1 MAIDGGT
8 VRIKI
13 EGDSKPFEE
22 SIHRTTDE
30 VLSAKQIL
38 TDFGE
43 VATDAFIEAVDG
55 TDNFISSLGEV
66 KNAVKAISFGA
77 ITAGITAATTGLLKM
92 AKASVSETS
101 ALEDIQIQMIGL
113 TDSVEAG
120 NKAFGMA
127 VNYFRNNPFNRFEVT
142 GATNSLIQFG
152 AQLDDIPAL
161 LEKLG
166 KVSLSS
172 GAKIDQL
179 AYIYQR
185 MISDG
190 RVNTLDLLQLQ
201 NQGVNIFGA
210 LGKQMGTTAAG
221 VRELVAAGKVGV
233 EEVSKAF
240 DSLVSDEA
248 MNRFEVT
255 LSRQMDRFKGRMS
268 NMRAA
273 IAGYSTSVEGGLEIA
288 ENGLYRSVVGF
299 LKKFGEV
306 TDAKGE
312 IGKKLYEGLEKI
324 GNAIASAINKITAMI
339 EPALNVFQ
347 KLLNFLGDNSQLL
360 MPLLAGLALMLTKIA
375 GQIPV
380 FGGIITSITGPVYG
394 LARGIKDL
402 AKVFP
407 GLTAGLGLLIVG
419 FSEAMKNDEEF
430 KKSIDELMASIGSI
444 VRNVMEA
451 VKDLIPIIADLIKT
465 LANSQIVRGIL
476 TTIAGAVKMLS
487 QALASISP
495 ETLAGIISFFG
506 TLKLLNASPIMAVVT
521 AITLLIQYIKSFMDE
536 GKSFPETLLTIGH
549 NMMTGL
555 FNGLVEG
562 AKKVI
567 DFLKSVAQTIINT
580 FKNILGIHSPST
592 VMYEIGENVSLGL
605 AEGIEAG
612 GDAAKVAMVNLANDI
627 LKASEK
633 IIKNKVD
640 FGILDI
646 KEEYQEWKKVSKL
659 FTEGSAQYNDAIE
672 SMESVRKKANL
683 KILDLQKTY
692 NNELDKTISK
702 IGSMYGLFDEVNL
715 KSGKSSTN
723 ILKNLDQQ
731 VARMQEWAEAQ
742 NMIASKG
749 LDEKLVKELQSMGV
763 GSTSELSNIANMTA
777 EELGTLN
784 DLWLQKQNIANEAGI
799 KQMEGLKNETLDQI
813 NDLKNGIDGATVD
826 VTDVGGRLVESFSEG
841 VYGAMPTLESAFAQL
856 GDYIAK
862 AQRDLAKQASEKAGL
877 GDGGIMDS
885 LVPGVPDTGT
895 VKEQIT
901 ASVEKLKKALP
912 NILLGV
918 VGAFGAFKFGPKI
931 LKSISEKLLKR
942 GGGSEGLSSIVGAI
956 FDKMAMGGKFAKTDL
971 ANIVEEL
978 WVQSKGGSNIE
989 KVLEMLHG
997 KLTSVSEGTE
1007 EIAKTAQK
1015 VRRNTQGVE
1024 SIVSSTEQVSSTM
1037 STAGQSMSKAGK
1049 IGSTIKEASKTIIM
1063 AAAAI
1068 AAVAGAL
1075 WLAYQAFK
1083 DMDFKKLTS
1092 GLVEMGIAVS
1102 EMIGLGY
1109 LADKAKIDWKGL
1121 LIIAGVAADIALV
1134 SLACRVAYEAM
1145 KVVDFVQ
1152 FAVALGEMALAVVAF
1167 GGLAAL
1173 GGMIAGLEALGLIV
1187 IAGIAG
1193 DIALVSIACRKAYDE
1208 MKDVDFEKFGKA
1220 VESMIQA
1227 LGSFGGMSALMGLF
1241 IPLEALGWASIIMV
1255 CDELV
1260 RVSKA
1265 LVEVDKNVPDD
1276 FDPVEQKVRNI
1287 KKTLEIINGVDLGTV
1302 IGAMVTSWSVAPLL
1316 SVMDMY
1322 TRVAEQLEKISELN
1336 INEEKVNQNLD
1347 YVRGALESVRSKTDA
1362 ISGWLQAWADSAN
1375 AASVESAGRIIII
1388 YGEVVDALNKLAD
1401 FKVKAGIY
1409 TSISDITS
1417 VISFIKE
1424 STTGSSN
1431 VFGVAGIAGF
1441 AAETEAI
1448 KQIVQNFLDMVPT
1461 VQRLGQSENSVAGIE
1476 SAAKKN
1482 IQAFRNIVWDVGET
1496 GTGGWIEQKGK
1507 DVDVIKGMLNNFIEM
1522 VEPVQKIAAMDTGN
1536 FGNSEDEGARGVI
1549 KRVRQIVLDIGKVD
1563 TGGWIE
1569 QKEKDVGLIQSILNR
1584 YIELIPKIV
1593 EIAGMTTNSVAAQSV
1608 LENIKNVINKIGEID
1623 TSKLGD
1629 AQAKENLIV
1638 SATAILGKLVN
1649 FQGELNKLTNDRDY
1663 SIVNTLIATVNNM
1676 LTNITTS
1683 MQSKING
1690 FVNVGQNIS
1699 SALASGLRANNVLI
1713 EQAGVQA
1720 LSAYWGKI
1728 KAYDN
1733 TLYSQGQQT
1742 ALKFR
1747 QGLYDV
1753 DYANAGWW
1761 AVQGFINGA
1770 NNRAYGANGVYNAG
1784 WKVADV
1790 FLQGLKAR
1798 GEQGS
1803 PWKTTMES
1811 GAWAVEGLVE
1821 GIRNSEDLLITEATT
1836 LADQVIDALS
1846 MDGVTMSPSL
1856 DASLSGTAP
1865 AMEVDE
1871 YGSMSRGGGVT
1882 IQQNNTNYTE
1892 YDIERVNN
1900 DLAWALSRV

>member
-13 EGDSKPFEE
+13 EGDSRPLEE
-22 SIHRTTDE
+22 SLHQTQDE
-30 VLSAKQIL
+30 VMSVKQTLS
-38 TDFGE
+38 DFGE

-55 TDNFISSLGEV
+55 TDNFISSLGEI
-66 KNAVKAISFGA
+66 KNAVKAISFGT
-77 ITAGITAATTGLLKM
+77 ITAGLTAATTGLVKM

-120 NKAFGMA
+120 NKAMAMA
-127 VNYFRNNPFNRFEVT
+127 VKYFKNNPFNRFEVT
-142 GATNSLIQFG
+142 SATKSLIQFG

-161 LEKLG
+161 LDKLG

-201 NQGVNIFGA
+201 NQGVNIFAA

-233 EEVSKAF
+233 EEVAKAF

-248 MNRFEVT
+248 MERFQVT

-288 ENGLYRSVVGF
+288 ENGLYRSVVAF
-299 LKKFGEV
+299 LKKFADV
-306 TDAKGE
+306 MDSDV
-312 IGKKLYEGLEKI
+312 GKKLYEGLEKI

-360 MPLLAGLALMLTKIA
+360 MPLLAGLALMLTRIA

-394 LARGIKDL
+394 LVRGIKDL

-430 KKSIDELMASIGSI
+430 KKSIDELMVSIGSI

-451 VKDLIPIIADLIKT
+451 VRDLIPIIADLIKT

-763 GSTSELSNIANMTA
+763 SSTSELSNIANMTA

-799 KQMEGLKNETLDQI
+799 KQMEGLKNDTLDQI

-877 GDGGIMDS
+877 GGGGIMDS

-918 VGAFGAFKFGPKI
+918 LGAFAGAKI
-931 LKSISEKLLKR
+931 LKGIANKIWAKHSESIAGQLFTGLFEKL
-942 GGGSEGLSSIVGAI
+942 SEGRFVG
-956 FDKMAMGGKFAKTDL
+956 KTDVNAL
-971 ANIVEEL
+971 LENLFFSGKVKA
-978 WVQSKGGSNIE
+978 GSNLDKLINFFRQ
-989 KVLEMLHG
+989 KTAPLE
-997 KLTSVSEGTE
+997 EGVE

-1015 VRRNTQGVE
+1015 VRRNTQGME

-1092 GLVEMGIAVS
+1092 GLIEMGIAVS

-1208 MKDVDFEKFGKA
+1208 MKDVDFEKFGNA

-1401 FKVKAGIY
+1401 FKVKGEIY

-1496 GTGGWIEQKGK
+1496 GTGGWVEQKGK

-1649 FQGELNKLTNDRDY
+1649 FQAELNKLTNDRDY

-1856 DASLSGTAP
+1856 DTSLSGTAP
-1865 AMEVDE
+1865 AMQVDE